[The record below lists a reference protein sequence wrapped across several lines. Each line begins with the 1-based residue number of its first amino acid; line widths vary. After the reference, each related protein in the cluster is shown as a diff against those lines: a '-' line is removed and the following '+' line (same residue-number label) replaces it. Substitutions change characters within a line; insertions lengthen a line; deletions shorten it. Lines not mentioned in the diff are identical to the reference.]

1 MNAGTRSIVRNKSLV
16 QKMAVP
22 REMFPVAS
30 MLVSLFHV
38 GPQIVILLIA
48 TLIAG
53 WRPDPWGSCPAS
65 SGC

>member
-38 GPQIVILLIA
+38 GPQMVILLIA
-48 TLIAG
+48 TYSAAG
-53 WRPDPWGSCPAS
+53 TPTRRAWS
-65 SGC
+65 SA